1 MGYSNVIDLVGSVRC
16 VYREKTKEYTDLR
29 IALRTTTPLGWQTT
43 IPCVYRFWKGEKIP
57 PIRKGTWLGLFGTVR
72 FSISPE
78 GRQQAYVQM
87 LNEPTVVL
95 GKSDRIMLNEMVAGG
110 CLHAFNRGDFNEA
123 DLEANFLLRAQDPP
137 TGFIYEYC
145 CVVPDY
151 ALNNIRLM
159 KDCRDRIL
167 VRGSLM
173 MLYDPEDDE
182 SSACCI
188 IADRFEHDNR
198 KRHHSGR

>member
-1 MGYSNVIDLVGSVRC
+1 MGYSNVIDLVGSVSS

-29 IALRTTTPLGWQTT
+29 IALKTTTPLGWQTT

-57 PIRKGTWLGLFGTVR
+57 RIRKGTWLGLFGTVR
-72 FSISPE
+72 FAVSPE

-87 LNEPTVVL
+87 LNEPSVVL

-110 CLHAFNRGDFNEA
+110 CLHDFNRGDFNETE
-123 DLEANFLLRAQDPP
+123 LEANFLLRAQDPP
-137 TGFIYEYC
+137 TGITYEYC

-151 ALNNIRLM
+151 ALNNIRLI
-159 KDCRDRIL
+159 KDYRDRIL

-173 MLYDPEDDE
+173 MLYDPEDNE

-188 IADRFEHDNR
+188 VADRFEQGKR
-198 KRHHSGR
+198 KHPHSGR